1 MKTKTGI
8 ILLGQGEGIMK
19 TKARVILL
27 GLVMV
32 IALCYANSVRA
43 ETGFDSGDAPA
54 GLNASARLNFE
65 IVIPRFV
72 YFRVGGAGIDTVT
85 FRPSAEEVA
94 EGTPGISGD
103 LGSGTVSVRLI
114 SNAGNL
120 NISSTTNG
128 TTGLTSGANDI
139 SYGQINTINSSGEI
153 PVLALF
159 DDDTDSQPITAISGI
174 INLTDTWTYTY
185 DNIDITTDDPP
196 VAGIY
201 SGQGTYTAATP

>member
-1 MKTKTGI
+1 MKTTSKI
-8 ILLGQGEGIMK
+8 FI
-19 TKARVILL
+19 L

-32 IALCYANSVRA
+32 MGLCYANPVSA
-43 ETGFDSGDAPA
+43 ETAFDSGPGNLSAA
-54 GLNASARLNFE
+54 ARLNFE

-72 YFRVGGAGIDTVT
+72 YFRVGSSGVGSIDTVT
-85 FRPSAEEVA
+85 FSPSAEQVA
-94 EGTPGISGD
+94 EGTSGISGD
-103 LGSGTVSVRLI
+103 SGSGVVSVRLI

-128 TTGLTSGANDI
+128 TTGLTSGANTI

-153 PVLALF
+153 PVLTLS
-159 DDDTDSQPITAISGI
+159 DDTTTTLPITATSGV

-196 VAGIY
+196 VAGTY
-201 SGQGTYTAATP
+201 SGQVTYTAATP